1 MVPKNI
7 KFHLAPLPALIIYP
21 FKMLTHLSHCYSKK
35 QIYFSPRSWEFWH
48 ARLKMYPTPSRGWV
62 ILSLLTR
69 LRENGAVYASKSS
82 KVLWRLCLCVCSWI
96 SKAVA
101 ILEKELGS

>member
-82 KVLWRLCLCVCSWI
+82 KLLWRLCLCVCSWI